1 MAIRT
6 IEYENMVDKA
16 LTPLNIEVSQ
26 EQKDFILH
34 NIHSVDSIIYSINDN
49 NPDKELRSTQVI
61 GFIIFYSL
69 KELKLI

>member
-1 MAIRT
+1 MTIRT

-16 LTPLNIEVSQ
+16 LTPLNIKVSQ

>member
-1 MAIRT
+1 MSIRT
-6 IEYENMVDKA
+6 IEYEDMVDKA
-16 LTPLNIEVSQ
+16 IVPLNIEISQ
-26 EQKDFILH
+26 EQKDLILH
-34 NIHSVDSIIYSINDN
+34 NICSVDSIIYSINDN

>member
-1 MAIRT
+1 MTIRI

-34 NIHSVDSIIYSINDN
+34 NIHGVDSIIYSINDN